1 MRKKLN
7 NKGFTLIELL
17 IVIIII
23 GILAAIAFVAFSS
36 STKKA
41 HKADAQ
47 STVASVKNKIGEY
60 STDNDGN
67 YPADKAAVETYLNDA
82 NGGNSPAL
90 ATTFGDA
97 GYTYAATAAGG
108 GACDNTTTPCSNFT
122 ITASATS
129 LGFNSPDVSTSN

>member
-1 MRKKLN
+1 MRKKVN
-7 NKGFTLIELL
+7 SKGFTLIELL

-47 STVASVKNKIGEY
+47 STVASVKTKLGEY

-67 YPADKAAVETYLNDA
+67 FPASKTDVTAYLNDA
-82 NGGNSPAL
+82 NGGNSPDL
-90 ATTFGDA
+90 ATTFGDT
-97 GYTYAATAAGG
+97 GYSYAASPTN
-108 GACDNTTTPCSNFT
+108 CDNTTTACSGFT
-122 ITASATS
+122 ITASAS
-129 LGFNSPDVSTSN
+129 ALGFTGADVTATN

>member
-1 MRKKLN
+1 MRKKVN

-47 STVASVKNKIGEY
+47 STVASVKTKLGEY

-67 YPADKAAVETYLNDA
+67 FPVDKAAVSTYLNDA
-82 NGGNSPAL
+82 NGGNSPDL

-97 GYTYAATAAGG
+97 GYTYAASPSG
-108 GACDNTTTPCSNFT
+108 CDNAATACSGFT
-122 ITASATS
+122 ITGSASA
-129 LGFNSPDVSTSN
+129 LGFTGADVTATN

>member
-47 STVASVKNKIGEY
+47 STVASVKTKLGEY

-67 YPADKAAVETYLNDA
+67 FPVDKTAVVAYLNDTS
-82 NGGNSPAL
+82 GGNSPDL
-90 ATTFGDA
+90 ATTLGDT
-97 GYTYAATAAGG
+97 GYSYAASPAN
-108 GACDNTTTPCSNFT
+108 CDNTTTACSGFT
-122 ITASATS
+122 ITASAS
-129 LGFNSPDVSTSN
+129 ALGFNSPDVTATN